1 MGIFGFFKKKE
12 EDTGEFE
19 ANQETTTDNS
29 DDIAADD
36 RGAFAKQS
44 EFKPAYNDNT
54 QLNFPQPEYNN
65 QRNNNNDNMQIVLT
79 KLELINQ
86 RLEVMDRRLQEI
98 ERIAKDSK

>member
-19 ANQETTTDNS
+19 QSEPEIGQNEEIQ
-29 DDIAADD
+29 DDQ
-36 RGAFAKQS
+36 GAFAKQP
-44 EFKPAYNDNT
+44 EFRPAYNNT
-54 QLNFPQPEYNN
+54 QLNFPQQEYN
-65 QRNNNNDNMQIVLT
+65 QRNNNTDNMQIVLT